1 MARSTRLCDKS
12 SKKVFLGM
20 KLLGFAGAAPDS
32 ALADWRAYQ
41 TQCLTPP
48 GAPLVAGSLAEWRA
62 SIAGADCAQ
71 RSDIMAI
78 VKGQLRWNAPV
89 PGQQGVSQADAVLAA
104 YKAWGDDFLSH
115 LEGGFAVAV
124 VDLAQ
129 RRVLLAL
136 DRMGVERMTYAA
148 TSSAIAFS
156 ASAEQLARSPLCKF
170 GLNTQGLYDF
180 LMMHMI
186 PAPNTIFAGVSKLRP
201 GTMAVFENGQVRVRR
216 YWQPKFVEGRTHETF
231 EQWRQ
236 ALHDGLRG
244 AVQDAQPDERTG
256 AFLSGGL
263 DSSSVAG
270 MLSQVV
276 KGANRKA
283 RTFSMGF
290 GVDQYDELHFARI
303 AAKHFDCDAF
313 EYHVTPED
321 IVTAFPLIAQA
332 YDEPFGNSS
341 AVPTYMCALRAKE
354 RGIDHLLAGD
364 GGDEIF
370 GGNERY
376 VRQRVFEIYQ
386 RVPALLRHGVFEPL
400 SRLFPPE
407 GGLMPLRKFRS
418 YVDQARIPLPERLES
433 WNFIYRTG
441 IETMLDPDFTRSV
454 DPRAPFAVM
463 DDVYHAAPSKVMLHQ
478 MLFYDWHFTLSDN
491 DLRKV
496 GTMCEL
502 AGVKVSYPML
512 DQRVVDLSIRIPPNK
527 KIEGMELRSFYKNAM
542 RGFLPEEILNKT
554 KHGFGLPFGVW
565 LKSHRPLADLIYGHL
580 HDLKQR
586 HIVQASFI
594 DRLIEDHKSGH
605 ASYFGYAIWDLAML
619 EAWLKSHGQM

>member
-1 MARSTRLCDKS
+1 
-12 SKKVFLGM
+12 M
-20 KLLGFAGAAPDS
+20 KLLGFAGRGYSGNP
-32 ALADWRAYQ
+32 LADWRQYQ
-41 TQCLTPP
+41 TECGVVLNVQPANI
-48 GAPLVAGSLAEWRA
+48 GDWYVSV
-62 SIAGADCAQ
+62 AGADTTTQ
-71 RSDIMAI
+71 NDVVVAI
-78 VKGQLRWNAPV
+78 NGVPRWNSTAKSIASASTPAEACL
-89 PGQQGVSQADAVLAA
+89 SA
-104 YKAWGDDFLSH
+104 YLKWGDDFLKQ
-115 LEGGFAVAV
+115 LEGSFAVAV
-124 VDLAQ
+124 VDTKR

-136 DRMGVERMTYAA
+136 DRMGVERMAYTVNGA
-148 TSSAIAFS
+148 TIAFGT
-156 ASAEQLARSPLCKF
+156 SAEQLARSPVARFALDQ
-170 GLNTQGLYDF
+170 QGLYDF

-186 PAPNTIFAGVSKLRP
+186 PAPKTIFEGVHKLRP
-201 GTMAVFENGQVRVRR
+201 GTKAVFENDRLTISR
-216 YWQPKFVEGRTHETF
+216 YWLPAFVEGRTTESFT
-231 EQWRQ
+231 QWRD
-236 ALHDGLRG
+236 ALHSGLR
-244 AVQDAQPDERTG
+244 DAIESCLPDEHTG

-270 MLSQVV
+270 MLSRVV
-276 KGANRKA
+276 KSRDAQKKA

-290 GVDQYDELHFARI
+290 GVDAYDELHYARI
-303 AAKHFDCDAF
+303 AAKHFDCDAY

-321 IVTAFPLIAQA
+321 IVTAFPLIAAA

-341 AVPTYMCALRAKE
+341 AVPTYMCALRAKQ

-386 RVPALLRHGVFEPL
+386 RVPSFLRSGILEPL

-433 WNFIYRTG
+433 WNFIYRQG
-441 IETMLDPDFTRSV
+441 VDKMLEPDFARGI

-463 DDVYHAAPSKVMLHQ
+463 NDVYHAAPSKIMLHQ

-496 GTMCEL
+496 GAMCEL

-512 DQRVVDLSIRIPPNK
+512 DQRVVDLSIRIPPK
-527 KIEGMELRSFYKNAM
+527 QKIEGMELRSFYKKAM
-542 RGFLPEEILNKT
+542 RGFLPDEILNKT

-565 LKSHRPLADLIYGHL
+565 LKTHRPLGDLIYSHL
-580 HDLKQR
+580 HDLKR
-586 HIVQASFI
+586 RGFVQPQFI
-594 DRLIEDHKSGH
+594 DQLINDHKEGH

-619 EAWLKSHGQM
+619 EAWLQLHGQP